1 MMHEDALNLSA
12 AADLDDLLPGIVFA
26 PIDLHFARFMVQLS
40 GSDNPGLLLAAALL
54 SRLGREGHTCL
65 DLNEP
70 LDALKEED
78 ATIGAADLP
87 STHAW
92 VSALQAT
99 PVVGAPGAFCPLI
112 LDEAGRLY
120 LHRSFTNE
128 DILARGLLRLN
139 AQEKAFDRELFRAG
153 LARLFP
159 DKDPARKNACVIALS
174 RSLCVITG
182 GPGTG
187 KTTLVARILALLLEQ
202 EPGLKIALAAPTGKA
217 ARRIEEAVRG
227 GPGLPDHE
235 AGVTGGIPWEA
246 STIHRLLGMP
256 RPRFSASHP
265 LPHDVIV
272 VDEGSMAD
280 LAIMS
285 RLVQALK
292 PSSRLILLGDKNQL
306 ASVAAGYVLGDICDA
321 GSSHAYSDGLAALV
335 ESTTGCTVPAGGEP
349 GMQDSLAELTTTYR
363 FAEDSPIYRL
373 SIEINEGNIP
383 AVLEILRGSTGDEL
397 SSGKLPAP
405 QELKDAAKDAVLRGY
420 GPYLG
425 AGDVG
430 ACLRLYDGFRILC
443 PVREGPYGVGA
454 MNRLAESILREAGL
468 IDTST
473 LHYHG
478 RPVLITENDYGL
490 SLFNGDTGIILKD
503 AAGDLRAC
511 FRDRDDAVRMISPMR
526 LPGHETAWAMTVHK
540 SQGSEYD
547 RILFVM
553 PQRDFPVL
561 TRELVYTAVTRA
573 RTGMEIWAD
582 FGILALAVGRR
593 TRRRSG
599 LNSLLWKQG
608 PASSGSSR

>member
-1 MMHEDALNLSA
+1 MHDDSLNLSA
-12 AADLDDLLPGIVFA
+12 AAELGDLLPGIVFD

-40 GSDNPGLLLAAALL
+40 GSDKPGLLLAAALL
-54 SRLGREGHTCL
+54 SRIGREGHTCL

-70 LDALKEED
+70 LAALKEED
-78 ATIGAADLP
+78 ATIAAVDLP
-87 STHAW
+87 STRDW

-99 PVVGAPGAFCPLI
+99 AVVGAPGAFCPLI
-112 LDEAGRLY
+112 LDAAGRLY

-128 DILARGLLRLN
+128 AVLARGLLRLN
-139 AQEKAFDRELFRAG
+139 AQEQAFDRELLRTG

-159 DKDPARKNACVIALS
+159 DEDPARKTACVIALS

-187 KTTLVARILALLLEQ
+187 KTTLVVRILTLLLEQ

-227 GPGLPDHE
+227 GQGMPGKED
-235 AGVTGGIPWEA
+235 GVTAGIPWEA

-321 GSSHAYSDGLAALV
+321 GSSHAYSDGLASLV
-335 ESTTGCTVPAGGEP
+335 ESTTGCTLPAGGAP

-363 FAEDSPIYRL
+363 FAEHSPIYRL
-373 SIEINEGNIP
+373 SIEINEGNVP

-405 QELKDAAKDAVLRGY
+405 QELKAAAKDAVLRGY

-425 AGDVG
+425 AGDADASLG
-430 ACLRLYDGFRILC
+430 LYDGFRILC

-454 MNRLAESILREAGL
+454 MNRLAEGILREAGL
-468 IDTST
+468 IDPSS

-503 AAGDLRAC
+503 AAGEIRAC
-511 FRDRDDAVRMISPMR
+511 FRDRGNAVRMISPMR

-547 RILFVM
+547 RILIVM

-573 RTGMEIWAD
+573 RTGMEIWTD
-582 FGILALAVGRR
+582 PGILALAVGRR

-599 LNSLLWKQG
+599 LNSLLWKKG